1 MLCPIRTMP
10 WEDGSSVDVVSTDL
24 AHRRQRRTSTEA
36 TGRVMESM
44 LYRPDLV
51 DRSESEEAEEEE
63 LE

>member
-1 MLCPIRTMP
+1 MP
-10 WEDGSSVDVVSTDL
+10 CEDGSSVDVVSTDL

-36 TGRVMESM
+36 TGREMESM